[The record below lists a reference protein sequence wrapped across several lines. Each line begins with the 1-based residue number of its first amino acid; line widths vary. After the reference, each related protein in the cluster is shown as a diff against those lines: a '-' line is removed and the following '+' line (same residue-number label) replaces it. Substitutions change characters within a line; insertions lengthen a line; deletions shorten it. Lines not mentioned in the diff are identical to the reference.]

1 MIFPQK
7 AHLGGKRIFR
17 MESFSDMG
25 SSEYNTSLKNLV
37 APQAYFRSCEKYTKE
52 RLGGEEVQFSSPPKN
67 CLSFLSHEPPGKSGE
82 SGPKGAG
89 DLLVTFQSSEKLPAP
104 EAEHPLKSIGQMTMH
119 QKNRIKQKKR
129 GCQKASSLF

>member
-52 RLGGEEVQFSSPPKN
+52 RLGGEEFQFSSPPKN

-82 SGPKGAG
+82 SGPKGASG
-89 DLLVTFQSSEKLPAP
+89 VLVTLPLLAKSLAP
-104 EAEHPLKSIGQMTMH
+104 EGEIPFTG
-119 QKNRIKQKKR
+119 
-129 GCQKASSLF
+129 